1 MNGEEKRVN
10 GEEKRMNGKEKRV
23 NGEEGKEGTCDCK
36 VGVMVSVRTFE
47 KVLEIFL
54 RKFWQTSIHS
64 PWV

>member
-36 VGVMVSVRTFE
+36 VGGDGVSANF
-47 KVLEIFL
+47 
-54 RKFWQTSIHS
+54 
-64 PWV
+64 